1 MLFGFF
7 LGLVGA
13 SLDLYSAYQFMVG
26 PSQNPMPAPA
36 AGMLTIQF
44 VGPGF
49 LFGVGGAALG
59 IFVLASAAASISAFG
74 AAHMRAF
81 GGLMIVYGL
90 LMVLTGSSM
99 GGMASAKGPESFL
112 GFGMLLVGGLMAIN
126 GFMMLREAALSPNSM

>member
-1 MLFGFF
+1 
-7 LGLVGA
+7 
-13 SLDLYSAYQFMVG
+13 
-26 PSQNPMPAPA
+26 MPAPG

-49 LFGVGGAALG
+49 LFGVGVATLG